1 MKIYNSL
8 TRKKEEFVPLTRKKE
23 EFVPLEPGKVSMY
36 VCGPTVYNYFHIG
49 NGRTF
54 IVFDTIRR
62 YMEYRGYEVNFV
74 QNFTDID
81 DKMINKANEENT
93 TVKEIGDKYICEYYK
108 DADGLNIKRATT
120 NPRATEYI
128 SEIIEFVS
136 GLIEKGYAY
145 EVNGDVYFRTKKFEG
160 YGQLIGQNLDDL
172 QAGARIN
179 VDERKE
185 DPMDFAIW
193 KAQKPGEPAWECPW
207 GLGRPGWH
215 IECSCMAKNLLGDT
229 IDIHAGG
236 MDLSF
241 PHHENE
247 IAQSEL
253 GRPGWHI
260 ECSCMAKNL
269 LGDTIDIHAGG
280 MDLSFPHHENEIAQ
294 SEALTGKKFANYWM
308 HAAFL
313 NVNNQKMSKSLN
325 NFLTARD
332 ALKQYDADVIRFLM
346 LSGHYR
352 IQLNFS
358 SELLES
364 AKASVERL
372 YNAIGN
378 LENLILE
385 VKNEKMTDEE
395 VKYLESLGTYRQRY
409 IEKMDDDFN
418 TADAISV
425 LFDLI
430 RDINSNVG
438 INSSKELCEK
448 ALELIRELVLPLG
461 ILQKTTKG
469 NLEVEIEALIAERQ
483 QARKDKNFALADK
496 IRDELKAR
504 GIELL
509 DTPQGVRWKKV
520 D

>member
-8 TRKKEEFVPLTRKKE
+8 TRKKEEFVPLK
-23 EFVPLEPGKVSMY
+23 PGKVSMY

-236 MDLSF
+236 MDL
-241 PHHENE
+241 
-247 IAQSEL
+247 A
-253 GRPGWHI
+253 
-260 ECSCMAKNL
+260 
-269 LGDTIDIHAGG
+269 
-280 MDLSFPHHENEIAQ
+280 FPHHENEIAQ

-378 LENLILE
+378 LENLISE
-385 VKNEKMTDEE
+385 VKNEKITDEE
-395 VKYLESLGTYRQRY
+395 VKYLESLGSYRQRY

-448 ALELIRELVLPLG
+448 ALELIRELGLPLG

-469 NLEVEIEALIAERQ
+469 SLEAEIEALIAERQ
-483 QARKDKNFALADK
+483 QARKDRNFALADK

>member
-8 TRKKEEFVPLTRKKE
+8 TRKKEEFVPL
-23 EFVPLEPGKVSMY
+23 EPGKIKMY

-62 YMEYRGYEVNFV
+62 YMEYRGYEVKFI

-81 DKMINKANEENT
+81 DKMINKANEEST

-108 DADGLNIKRATT
+108 DADGLNIKRATI

-160 YGQLIGQNLDDL
+160 YGQLIGQNLEDL

-215 IECSCMAKNLLGDT
+215 IECSCMAKKLLGDT

-236 MDLSF
+236 MDL
-241 PHHENE
+241 
-247 IAQSEL
+247 A
-253 GRPGWHI
+253 
-260 ECSCMAKNL
+260 
-269 LGDTIDIHAGG
+269 
-280 MDLSFPHHENEIAQ
+280 FPHHENEIAQ

-358 SELLES
+358 NDLLES

-378 LENLILE
+378 LENLISE

-395 VKYLESLGTYRQRY
+395 VKYIESLDAYRQRY

-448 ALELIRELVLPLG
+448 ALELIRELGLPLG

-469 NLEVEIEALIAERQ
+469 ALEEEVEALIAERQ
-483 QARKDKNFALADK
+483 QARKDRNFALADK

>member
-8 TRKKEEFVPLTRKKE
+8 TRKKEEFIPLN
-23 EFVPLEPGKVSMY
+23 PGKVNMY

-215 IECSCMAKNLLGDT
+215 IECSCMAKKLLGDT

-236 MDLSF
+236 MDL
-241 PHHENE
+241 
-247 IAQSEL
+247 A
-253 GRPGWHI
+253 
-260 ECSCMAKNL
+260 
-269 LGDTIDIHAGG
+269 
-280 MDLSFPHHENEIAQ
+280 FPHHENEIAQ
-294 SEALTGKKFANYWM
+294 SEALTGKKFAKYWM

-378 LENLILE
+378 LENLISE

-395 VKYLESLGTYRQRY
+395 VKYLESLDAYRQRY

-430 RDINSNVG
+430 
-438 INSSKELCEK
+438 
-448 ALELIRELVLPLG
+448 
-461 ILQKTTKG
+461 
-469 NLEVEIEALIAERQ
+469 
-483 QARKDKNFALADK
+483 
-496 IRDELKAR
+496 
-504 GIELL
+504 
-509 DTPQGVRWKKV
+509 
-520 D
+520 

>member
-8 TRKKEEFVPLTRKKE
+8 TRKKEEFIPLN
-23 EFVPLEPGKVSMY
+23 PGKVSMY

-62 YMEYRGYEVNFV
+62 YFEYRGYEVNYV

-81 DKMINKANEENT
+81 DKMINRANEEGT

-108 DADGLNIKRATT
+108 DADGLNIKRATV

-128 SEIIEFVS
+128 TDIVEFVK
-136 GLIEKGYAY
+136 GLVDKGYAY
-145 EVNGDVYFRTKKFEG
+145 AVDGDVYFRTKKFEA

-193 KAQKPGEPAWECPW
+193 KAQKPGEPAWESPW

-215 IECSCMAKNLLGDT
+215 IECSCMAKKLLGDT

-236 MDLSF
+236 MDL
-241 PHHENE
+241 
-247 IAQSEL
+247 
-253 GRPGWHI
+253 
-260 ECSCMAKNL
+260 
-269 LGDTIDIHAGG
+269 T
-280 MDLSFPHHENEIAQ
+280 FPHHENEIAQ
-294 SEALTGKKFANYWM
+294 SEALTGKKFANYWL

-332 ALKQYDADVIRFLM
+332 ALKEYDADVIRFLM

-358 SELLES
+358 TELLDS

-378 LENLILE
+378 LESLIDE
-385 VKNEKMTDEE
+385 VKLESMTDEE
-395 VKYLESLGTYRQRY
+395 KKYLDSLDSYRQRY

-425 LFDLI
+425 LFDLA
-430 RDINSNVG
+430 RDVNTNVT

-448 ALELIRELVLPLG
+448 ALELIRELGMPLG
-461 ILQKTTKG
+461 ILQKTTKVS
-469 NLEVEIEALIAERQ
+469 LEEEVEALI
-483 QARKDKNFALADK
+483 QARQDARKNRDFALADK
-496 IRDELKAR
+496 IRDDLKAR
-504 GIELL
+504 GIILE
-509 DTPQGVRWKKV
+509 DTPQGVRWKKA

>member
-8 TRKKEEFVPLTRKKE
+8 TRKKEEFIPLN
-23 EFVPLEPGKVSMY
+23 PGKVSMY

-128 SEIIEFVS
+128 DEIIKFVS

-145 EVNGDVYFRTKKFEG
+145 EVNGDVYFRTKKFAG
-160 YGQLIGQNLDDL
+160 YGQLIGQNLEDL

-236 MDLSF
+236 MDL
-241 PHHENE
+241 
-247 IAQSEL
+247 A
-253 GRPGWHI
+253 
-260 ECSCMAKNL
+260 
-269 LGDTIDIHAGG
+269 
-280 MDLSFPHHENEIAQ
+280 FPHHENEIAQ
-294 SEALTGKKFANYWM
+294 SEALTGRKFANYWM

-332 ALKQYDADVIRFLM
+332 ALKEYDADVIRFLM

-358 SELLES
+358 NELLES
-364 AKASVERL
+364 AKASIERL

-378 LENLILE
+378 LENLTSE
-385 VKNEKMTDEE
+385 VKVEKMNDEE
-395 VKYLESLGTYRQRY
+395 VKYLESLDAYRQRY

-430 RDINSNVG
+430 RDINSNIG

-448 ALELIRELVLPLG
+448 ALELIRELGLPLG
-461 ILQKTTKG
+461 ILQKTTKA
-469 NLEVEIEALIAERQ
+469 NLEEEIEALIAERQ
-483 QARKDKNFALADK
+483 QARKDRNFALADK
-496 IRDELKAR
+496 IRDDLKAK

-509 DTPQGVRWKKV
+509 DTPQGVRWKKI

>member
-8 TRKKEEFVPLTRKKE
+8 TRKKEEFVPLK
-23 EFVPLEPGKVSMY
+23 PGKVSMY

-128 SEIIEFVS
+128 NEIIDFVS

-215 IECSCMAKNLLGDT
+215 IECSCMAKRLLGDT

-236 MDLSF
+236 MDL
-241 PHHENE
+241 
-247 IAQSEL
+247 A
-253 GRPGWHI
+253 
-260 ECSCMAKNL
+260 
-269 LGDTIDIHAGG
+269 
-280 MDLSFPHHENEIAQ
+280 FPHHENEIAQ

-332 ALKQYDADVIRFLM
+332 ALKEYDADVIRFLM

-358 SELLES
+358 NDLLES

-378 LENLILE
+378 LENLISE
-385 VKNEKMTDEE
+385 VKNERITDEE
-395 VKYLESLGTYRQRY
+395 VKYLESLDNYRQRY

-448 ALELIRELVLPLG
+448 SLELIRELGLPLG

-469 NLEVEIEALIAERQ
+469 NLEAEVEALIAERQ
-483 QARKDKNFALADK
+483 QARKDRNFALADK